1 MHELLLFGI
10 VSAHQHDHILSLL
23 SGLTAMQPVPLLEQH
38 HLFKPTRAPGP
49 PNPTGRPNPAP
60 RPPGPAGTEPFG
72 SLVTQISNDLYFLS
86 LVGDLSGRRKGI
98 GMIREPPP
106 PAEPTELDE
115 PDDIEDNNAPYVPL
129 VGNAAKD
136 VNHPDFAGF
145 DAKDIPCTLEFRDL
159 PDVTGNRPA
168 TSRLMSSIPVTE
180 GQSKAF
186 LEAMGYV

>member
-1 MHELLLFGI
+1 MHELLLFG
-10 VSAHQHDHILSLL
+10 VVGPNQHDQILSLL
-23 SGLTAMQPVPLLEQH
+23 AGLTAMQPVPLLEQH
-38 HLFKPTRAPGP
+38 HLFKPTRAPAA
-49 PNPTGRPNPAP
+49 PNTSGRPNPGP
-60 RPPGPAGTEPFG
+60 RPGPAGTEAFG
-72 SLVTQISNDLYFLS
+72 SLVSQISNDLFFLS

-98 GMIREPPP
+98 GKIRASPPP
-106 PAEPTELDE
+106 SEPAEESDVVDHGGPI
-115 PDDIEDNNAPYVPL
+115 PPPL

-145 DAKDIPCTLEFRDL
+145 GAENIPCTLEFRDL
-159 PDVTGNRPA
+159 PDVIGKKPA